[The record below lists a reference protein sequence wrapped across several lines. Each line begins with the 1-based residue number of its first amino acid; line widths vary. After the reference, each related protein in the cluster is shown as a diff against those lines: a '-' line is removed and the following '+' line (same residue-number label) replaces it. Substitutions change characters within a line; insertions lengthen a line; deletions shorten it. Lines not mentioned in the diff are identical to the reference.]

1 MLPYRYFVFASEHY
15 YPSGGM
21 GDLRGKFQTKE
32 QAMNFMDEIENTFDV
47 VDYYDMLKEMEH
59 SGDNY

>member
-1 MLPYRYFVFASEHY
+1 MLPYRYFVFASYHY

-21 GDLRGKFQTKE
+21 GDLKGKFQTKE

-47 VDYYDMLKEMEH
+47 VDYYDMLKEMEQAEV
-59 SGDNY
+59 NY